1 MPTVGPIKVT
11 NVLAIYDS
19 DSGGFGGPVDM
30 RGPEIGSVAYSQP
43 GGNLL
48 LNIKIEFGQPNTTYR
63 VFLTC
68 GPAHNMACG
77 FITIGSLTTN
87 AVGAGAAAITIPAP
101 VLQSPPFGPGFRN
114 DHLDLLKNAGDLS
127 KGVLVAG
134 AINYFVCKRQVGAK
148 AAESIPKLMADTQD
162 GDPLGSKA
170 NAKSKA
176 RAKKR

>member
-1 MPTVGPIKVT
+1 MPTVGPIKET

-19 DSGGFGGPVDM
+19 DSGGFGGPIDM
-30 RGPEIGSVAYSQP
+30 GGPEIGSVAYSQP

-48 LNIKIEFGQPNTTYR
+48 VKIKIEFGQPNTTYR

-77 FITIGSLTTN
+77 FITIGSLATN
-87 AVGAGAAAITIPAP
+87 AVGAGAAAITVPAA

-134 AINYFVCKRQVGAK
+134 AINYFVCKRLLGAK
-148 AAESIPKLMADTQD
+148 AAAPVPRLMADTQS
-162 GDPLGSKA
+162 GDPLGKAMSK
-170 NAKSKA
+170 SGA

>member
-1 MPTVGPIKVT
+1 MPTVGPIKET

-19 DSGGFGGPVDM
+19 DSGGFGGAIDM

-48 LNIKIEFGQPNTTYR
+48 LKIKIEFGQPSTTYR
-63 VFLTC
+63 AFLTC

-77 FITIGSLTTN
+77 FITIGSLATN
-87 AVGAGAAAITIPAP
+87 AAGAGAAAITVPAA

-114 DHLDLLKNAGDLS
+114 DHLDLLRNVGDLS

-134 AINYFVCKRQVGAK
+134 AINYFVCRRQAGAK
-148 AAESIPKLMADTQD
+148 AAAAVPKLMADTQS
-162 GDPLGSKA
+162 GDPLGKA
-170 NAKSKA
+170 MAKSKA
-176 RAKKR
+176 KKR